1 MVLQSFFPAK
11 CCILEKYFLFLYTI
25 LTVPDP
31 YQIYFLDVKSTF
43 SVQFFCSLTKFLNFV
58 VLAVRKIQ
66 VYKSLGL
73 FAWCNWK
80 INTYFFLK
88 MYRTQIALLVFC
100 ILELMYD
107 LVQNSLRLNANLYID
122 QCCGSG
128 SGRSRPILSDPPSL
142 SDRIRIRFCINRL
155 E

>member
-31 YQIYFLDVKSTF
+31 YQIYFLDVKITF

-73 FAWCNWK
+73 FAWCK
-80 INTYFFLK
+80 LKTKYLFFLKK

-107 LVQNSLRLNANLYID
+107 LVQNSLRLNANLYI
-122 QCCGSG
+122 
-128 SGRSRPILSDPPSL
+128 L
-142 SDRIRIRFCINRL
+142 
-155 E
+155 